1 MSYNGSNRPPAG
13 RGKGEYSR
21 SQADQSYLQLMSSGS
36 ASLVPNAASA
46 AGEANSFQQLQSSSA
61 DLLSHFTFDSLDAE
75 TQALTRGLLD
85 DTSSISAAD
94 DYADLLADLNLSS
107 TLASISQ
114 SRDSKLA
121 QAGLPTHVSMDD
133 ALNAQTPMDSLDHF
147 NLASVL
153 AALGQSANDEE
164 SRNRSK
170 ATAAALQCGSLNGS

>member
-1 MSYNGSNRPPAG
+1 MSYNGSG
-13 RGKGEYSR
+13 RQGSAAAGKGEYSR

-36 ASLVPNAASA
+36 ASRMPIASSA
-46 AGEANSFQQLQSSSA
+46 STANNANSYQQLQSSSA

-85 DTSSISAAD
+85 DTASVSAAD

-114 SRDSKLA
+114 SRESKLLE
-121 QAGLPTHVSMDD
+121 AGLPTHGPNDD
-133 ALNAQTPMDSLDHF
+133 ALSGQTPLDSLDHF

-153 AALGQSANDEE
+153 AALGQSHD
-164 SRNRSK
+164 
-170 ATAAALQCGSLNGS
+170 